1 MNSVA
6 HRVISEFMILMNRM
20 AGKFLKDNKVP
31 GIFRSQPEPISE
43 DARSHDENDPLF
55 ALHIVKY
62 LRAPRVGLD
71 PAPHLSLG
79 IDVYAQATS
88 PIRRYV
94 DLIIQRQIVS
104 SLENGEPSYTED
116 ELENLYPKIE
126 IGVRDKKMVERNR
139 DKYWVYKHLK
149 NLEGTEIKGIISS
162 INNARASVYLPDYLF
177 EAPVLLGSNFN
188 LDESRDIKLIVQSVD
203 PLRRKLSLTP
213 KIGS

>member
-1 MNSVA
+1 
-6 HRVISEFMILMNRM
+6 
-20 AGKFLKDNKVP
+20 
-31 GIFRSQPEPISE
+31 
-43 DARSHDENDPLF
+43 
-55 ALHIVKY
+55 
-62 LRAPRVGLD
+62 
-71 PAPHLSLG
+71 
-79 IDVYAQATS
+79 
-88 PIRRYV
+88 
-94 DLIIQRQIVS
+94 
-104 SLENGEPSYTED
+104 
-116 ELENLYPKIE
+116 
-126 IGVRDKKMVERNR
+126 MVERNR